1 MSTSHGNGFRGT
13 STKRGVVPTFRAGY
27 RRPDGCHGTAGRA
40 PSLGRVVRILL
51 VEDDTTVREA
61 VAAYLTRAGHDVDAV
76 ADGEAAVEHF
86 TAQPADLV
94 LLDLMLP
101 GLGGLEV
108 TRRLRSM
115 RRDLPLIMVTA
126 RGQEH
131 ERVQGLQH
139 GADDYVSKPFSL
151 RELELRVRSVLRRTA
166 AAPAEVSG
174 TLSDGDLVLDLG
186 ARSALRG
193 GEPLQLT
200 AREFDL
206 LAWFLQHPGVVWSR
220 DQLIKEVWG
229 WDIGDPSTVTVHV
242 RRVREKVEPDP
253 GAPTRL
259 ATVFGRGYRWDATP
273 QSPDGPEPADAPP
286 TGTAERSGDA

>member
-1 MSTSHGNGFRGT
+1 
-13 STKRGVVPTFRAGY
+13 
-27 RRPDGCHGTAGRA
+27 
-40 PSLGRVVRILL
+40 VVRILL

-61 VAAYLTRAGHDVDAV
+61 VAAYLTRAGHEVDAV
-76 ADGEAAVEHF
+76 ADGESAVEHF
-86 TAQPADLV
+86 TTAPADLV

-139 GADDYVSKPFSL
+139 GADDYVTKPFSL
-151 RELELRVRSVLRRTA
+151 RELELRVRSVLRRA
-166 AAPAEVSG
+166 AAPADDV
-174 TLSDGDLVLDLG
+174 TDVLRDGDLELDLG
-186 ARSALRG
+186 ARAARRG
-193 GEPLQLT
+193 GTPLQLT

-206 LAWFLQHPGVVWSR
+206 LAWFLQRPSVVWSR

-242 RRVREKVEPDP
+242 RRVREKVEVDP
-253 GAPTRL
+253 SDPRRL
-259 ATVFGRGYRWDATP
+259 TTVFGRGYRWDPVDDRPA
-273 QSPDGPEPADAPP
+273 GPDAPAGP
-286 TGTAERSGDA
+286 GVGDLPRERPGDA

>member
-1 MSTSHGNGFRGT
+1 
-13 STKRGVVPTFRAGY
+13 
-27 RRPDGCHGTAGRA
+27 
-40 PSLGRVVRILL
+40 VVRILV

-61 VAAYLTRAGHDVDAV
+61 VAAYLARAGHEVDAV

-86 TAQPADLV
+86 TADPADLV

-139 GADDYVSKPFSL
+139 GADDYITKPFSL
-151 RELELRVRSVLRRTA
+151 RELELRVRSVARRTA
-166 AAPAEVSG
+166 APPAEVSG
-174 TLSDGDLVLDLG
+174 TLSDGDLELDLG

-193 GEPLQLT
+193 GETLSLT

-242 RRVREKVEPDP
+242 RRVREKVEADP
-253 GAPTRL
+253 STPARL
-259 ATVFGRGYRWDATP
+259 ATVFGRGYRWDAAD
-273 QSPDGPEPADAPP
+273 PDAGGSGPA
-286 TGTAERSGDA
+286 TGEVPGGAGDA

>member
-1 MSTSHGNGFRGT
+1 M
-13 STKRGVVPTFRAGY
+13 
-27 RRPDGCHGTAGRA
+27 PDGCRPPPPGA
-40 PSLGRVVRILL
+40 PSLGVVVRILL

-76 ADGEAAVEHF
+76 ADGESAVEHF
-86 TAQPADLV
+86 TARPADLV

-139 GADDYVSKPFSL
+139 GADDYVTKPFSL
-151 RELELRVRSVLRRTA
+151 RELELRVRSVVRRTSAPSA
-166 AAPAEVSG
+166 AVAG
-174 TLSDGDLVLDLG
+174 TLTDGDLELDLG

-193 GEPLQLT
+193 GAPLQLT

-206 LAWFLQHPGVVWSR
+206 LAWFLAAPRRRLVPGPAHQGGVG
-220 DQLIKEVWG
+220 LG
-229 WDIGDPSTVTVHV
+229 H
-242 RRVREKVEPDP
+242 RRPLHGHRPRAAGPREGRARPRRTEPARHRLRPGLPLGRRRPRTGP
-253 GAPTRL
+253 GARPPH
-259 ATVFGRGYRWDATP
+259 RGACGAA
-273 QSPDGPEPADAPP
+273 GPHAGAD
-286 TGTAERSGDA
+286 R

>member
-1 MSTSHGNGFRGT
+1 M
-13 STKRGVVPTFRAGY
+13 TFPGGYLDPAGC
-27 RRPDGCHGTAGRA
+27 RSPAVCA
-40 PSLGRVVRILL
+40 PSLGHVVRILL

-61 VAAYLTRAGHDVDAV
+61 VAAYLTRAGHEVDAV
-76 ADGEAAVEHF
+76 ADGEAAVDHY
-86 TAQPADLV
+86 TAVPADVV

-101 GLGGLEV
+101 ALGGLEV

-139 GADDYVSKPFSL
+139 GADDYVTKPFSL
-151 RELELRVRSVLRRTA
+151 RELELRVRSVLRRTTA
-166 AAPAEVSG
+166 PPAEVSG
-174 TLSDGDLVLDLG
+174 TLRDGDLELDLG
-186 ARSALRG
+186 ARSAVRG

-206 LAWFLQHPGVVWSR
+206 LAWFIQHPGVVWSR

-242 RRVREKVEPDP
+242 RRVREKVEADP
-253 GAPTRL
+253 SHPTRL
-259 ATVFGRGYRWDATP
+259 ATVFGRGYRWDVAARRGDDSAPDDELVTP
-273 QSPDGPEPADAPP
+273 DAEVEGGPESEGAEP
-286 TGTAERSGDA
+286 TGDA